1 MNPLPML
8 RDGAMLAAQLAALT
22 LSLPAAAAD
31 SPAVADDHH
40 ARPPAVDLTRPEPP
54 QTPHSLHLLASAFE
68 FKLLGTVA
76 DVRVAQTFRNVGG
89 AAVDLTTQL
98 PVAESPIERL
108 AVVRADGIF
117 ELLEGPAGGCGDD
130 YAESA
135 GDHPHAGHAAVTVDE
150 RAADALRLAPGDWA
164 RVEIAAVAAV
174 DAGAAMQRIELP
186 PSLQPIEP
194 HAQWIDSALG
204 TRLLVVPPPMDAGL
218 VTLTLR
224 PTDRPA
230 VQQILGSADGSPAA
244 YLLAPMAIDA
254 AALAGGAIEVE
265 IATST
270 GTVWASLLTPSPA
283 AATAVRVAHAD

>member
-31 SPAVADDHH
+31 GPAAASEVH
-40 ARPPAVDLTRPEPP
+40 ARPPVADLSPPDLP
-54 QTPHSLHLLASAFE
+54 QTAHSLHLLASAFE
-68 FKLLGTVA
+68 FRLLGTLA
-76 DVRVAQTFRNVGG
+76 DVRVAQTFRNAG
-89 AAVDLTTQL
+89 ASAVDLAPRL
-98 PVAESPIERL
+98 PVAEMPIERL

-130 YAESA
+130 EVEPA
-135 GDHPHAGHAAVTVDE
+135 GDHPHAGHAAVTLDE

-164 RVEIAAVAAV
+164 RIEIAAVTAV
-174 DAGAAMQRIELP
+174 DAGAALQRIELP

-204 TRLLVVPPPMDAGL
+204 ARLLVVPPPTDAGQ

-224 PTDRPA
+224 PADRPA
-230 VQQILGSADGSPAA
+230 VQQILGRTDGSPAA
-244 YLLAPMAIDA
+244 YLLAPLAIDA

-265 IATST
+265 VATST
-270 GTVWASLLTPSPA
+270 GTVWASLLTPAPGA
-283 AATAVRVAHAD
+283 AAAVRIAHAE

>member
-8 RDGAMLAAQLAALT
+8 RDGAVLAAQLAALA
-22 LSLPAAAAD
+22 LSLPTAAAD
-31 SPAVADDHH
+31 SPAVANDVH
-40 ARPPAVDLTRPEPP
+40 ARPPVVDLARPDPP
-54 QTPHSLHLLASAFE
+54 QTPRSLHLLASAFE
-68 FKLLGTVA
+68 FRLLGTLA

-89 AAVDLTTQL
+89 AAVDLATQL

-108 AVVRADGIF
+108 VVVRPEGSF
-117 ELLEGPAGGCGDD
+117 ELIEGPAGGCGDD

-204 TRLLVVPPPMDAGL
+204 ARLLVVPPSTAAGL
-218 VTLTLR
+218 ITLTLR
-224 PTDRPA
+224 PADRPA
-230 VQQILGSADGSPAA
+230 IQQILGSAEGSPAA

-265 IATST
+265 VAAST
-270 GTVWASLLTPSPA
+270 GTVWASLLTA
-283 AATAVRVAHAD
+283 APGAPTAVRVARAH